1 MICRN
6 FNVCILVSAWRYRF
20 FYAIPT
26 FKDSLEV
33 QCDRQ
38 GSQPW
43 LWYKLSSTMI
53 KFAKSSRIV
62 EKSRKVKQ
70 MQSQGE
76 MKGNLISIFYFIRY
90 TENSYD
96 HRVKLY
102 PTHGK
107 NCCSVNN
114 SLQNIK
120 WIWHCK
126 KVLFVKAA
134 SCWNKQ

>member
-1 MICRN
+1 MCAFWGMHDGIDSFLQFLHSCTHSR
-6 FNVCILVSAWRYRF
+6 FN
-20 FYAIPT
+20 AI
-26 FKDSLEV
+26 
-33 QCDRQ
+33 DRALNPDL
-38 GSQPW
+38 GKS
-43 LWYKLSSTMI
+43 SSTMI

-62 EKSRKVKQ
+62 EKSRKFKQ

-76 MKGNLISIFYFIRY
+76 MKGNLISIFDFIRY

-102 PTHGK
+102 PTRGK

-120 WIWHCK
+120 
-126 KVLFVKAA
+126 
-134 SCWNKQ
+134 